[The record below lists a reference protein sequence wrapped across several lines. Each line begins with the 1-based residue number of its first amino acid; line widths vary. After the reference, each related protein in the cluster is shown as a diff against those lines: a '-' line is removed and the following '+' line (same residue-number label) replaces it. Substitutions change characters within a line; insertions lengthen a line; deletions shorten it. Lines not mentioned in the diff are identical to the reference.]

1 LSYDRHALR
10 LVEFA
15 LAVSTEEPGTVQVPW
30 VPTVQ
35 TPNASPFAGF
45 IQLRLLFSGS
55 RDG

>member
-1 LSYDRHALR
+1 MIATVSRI
-10 LVEFA
+10 VELA